1 MPNVREPRLIVGG
14 THHVI
19 FFIDHRLIGYAE
31 VALSLSL
38 SLSLFTLLPQSP
50 ALYNPRYI

>member
-38 SLSLFTLLPQSP
+38 SLFTLLPQSP